1 MKTTPKETNETK
13 QQAKN
18 AKKPQRK
25 LPDLALKKDVR
36 GGGDIR
42 ITSTTSSSS
51 PELMK

>member
-1 MKTTPKETNETK
+1 MKTK

-25 LPDLALKKDVR
+25 LPDLAPKNDVR
-36 GGGDIR
+36 GGEIV

-51 PELMK
+51 PTLPK